1 MLHRYS
7 SWDGSQ
13 EPFALQAEDVME
25 EVANDL
31 FRDTSVTRALN
42 RLLQRGMQ
50 DRTGRR
56 TPGVRDL
63 LERLKQ
69 RRQQQLERYN
79 AASVL
84 DGIKERLQDVV
95 DTERGGIQERL
106 DQARAQAGPAQTG
119 DDPARQS
126 ALQALEKMAQRRRES
141 LDALPPDPAGKVRE
155 LSQYDFMDP
164 EARRKFDELLRELKQ
179 RMMEQQFKD
188 MQQGMQGI
196 SPEQMQAVKEM
207 LRDLNQMMR
216 QHAQGKLS
224 QEQFQEF
231 MQKHGGMFGA
241 NPPQNMEELLD
252 QLAQRMAQA
261 QSLLNSMPEQTRQEM
276 QDLMESLLDDE
287 AREQMAQL
295 AAALE
300 AMRPTDRMEREYE
313 FSGGEDLPLEQA
325 MRLMEQLQDIDGL
338 EGQLQDIRTPQDM
351 EKVDEAKLEQLL
363 GEEARRTWEQ
373 LKDML
378 RQLEEAGF
386 IRRRGDRM
394 ELTPKG
400 IRKIG
405 QKAIRDIFAH
415 LKKDRLGAHQ
425 LSTRGF
431 GGEPSGETKPWTFGD
446 EFSVDLQR
454 SLMNTVLR
462 AGRGTP
468 VRMEPGDFEVQRIE
482 HATQAAT
489 CLLIDRSRSMGYYGN
504 FSAAKKVAIAL
515 HTLIRTTYARDALY
529 IIGFSD
535 IATEFKEAD
544 LPELHWDTSTS
555 GTNMHHAFMLSRKL
569 LARHRGS
576 TRQII
581 MITDGEPTAHLERGH
596 PYFSYPP
603 SPRTIAETLKEARRL
618 TQEGITVNTFMLEN
632 SYPLVDFVNMLTRIN
647 RGRAFYASPDKLGQ
661 YVLVDYMQHRRR
673 NVA

>member
-13 EPFALQAEDVME
+13 DPFAIEAEDLME

-31 FRDTSVTRALN
+31 FHDSSVDRAVN
-42 RLLQRGMQ
+42 RLLQRGMPNRAGQ
-50 DRTGRR
+50 RS
-56 TPGVRDL
+56 PGVRDL
-63 LERLKQ
+63 LKRLQQ

-79 AASVL
+79 AGSVL
-84 DGIKERLQDVV
+84 DDIKERLQDVV
-95 DTERGGIQERL
+95 DTERRGIEQRL
-106 DQARAQAGPAQTG
+106 DQARQQAG
-119 DDPARQS
+119 DDATRQV
-126 ALQALEKMAQRRRES
+126 AMQALEKMGQRRGEA
-141 LDALPPDPAGKVRE
+141 LDALPPDPAGQVKE

-164 EARRKFDELLRELKQ
+164 EARRKFDELLGELKQ

-196 SPEQMQAVKEM
+196 SPEQMQAMKEM

-216 QHAQGKLS
+216 QQARGQLS
-224 QEQFQEF
+224 PEEFQQF
-231 MQKHGGMFGA
+231 MQQHGGMFGQ
-241 NPPQNMEELLD
+241 NPPQNMEEMLD
-252 QLAQRMAQA
+252 ELAQRMAQS
-261 QSLLNSMPEQTRQEM
+261 QSLWNSMPEQTRREM
-276 QDLMESLLDDE
+276 MDLMESLLDDD
-287 AREQMAQL
+287 AREQLAQL
-295 AAALE
+295 GAALD
-300 AMRPTDRMEREYE
+300 AMRPMDRLEREYE
-313 FSGGEDLPLEQA
+313 FTGGEDLPLGQA
-325 MRLMEQLQDIDGL
+325 MRLMEQLQEMDRL
-338 EGQLQDIRTPQDM
+338 EGQLRDIRTPQDM
-351 EKVDEAKLEQLL
+351 EQVDEAKLEQLL
-363 GEEARRTWEQ
+363 GEEARRNWEQ

-386 IRRRGDRM
+386 IRRRGDRL

-405 QKAIRDIFAH
+405 QKAIRDIFSR
-415 LKKDRLGAHQ
+415 LKKDQVGEHRLTQ
-425 LSTRGF
+425 RGM
-431 GGEPSGETKPWTFGD
+431 GGEASGETKPWAFGD

-454 SLMNTVLR
+454 SLMNTVKR
-462 AGRGTP
+462 AGPGTP
-468 VRMEPGDFEVQRIE
+468 ARMAPEDFEVQRID

-504 FSAAKKVAIAL
+504 FGAAKKVAIAL
-515 HTLIRTTYARDALY
+515 STLIRTTYARDALY

-535 IATEFKEAD
+535 VASEIKESD

-569 LARHRGS
+569 LARHRGC

-581 MITDGEPTAHLERGH
+581 MITDGEPTAHLERGQ

-603 SPRTIAETLKEARRL
+603 SPRTIGETLKEARRL
-618 TQEGITVNTFMLEN
+618 TQEGITINSFMLEN
-632 SYPLVDFVNMLTRIN
+632 SSPLVDFVNMLTRVN

-661 YVLVDYMQHRRR
+661 YVLVDYMQNRRR
-673 NVA
+673 HVA